1 MNVSVSQVVRTTA
14 VIGAIGPR
22 GRASTGHR
30 RRGLAFPVVLSG
42 TLLMAALL
50 VLTGCTETDK
60 ATNKATDKATGSA
73 QVPPSAGASVGETT
87 SQTGTGQ
94 TGTGQPQG
102 SVTPGATAGAV
113 AFPYQPLWPFASAAD
128 ARAWQTGS
136 SPEGHQPWHLDPA
149 ATALSFTR
157 DFLGFTDVD
166 RTLASTVTGDDARVQ
181 VGYATE
187 GGRTGVAAVVH
198 LARFGSGG
206 DAPWEVVG
214 TDDTTFSLTR
224 PAYGASVTASLTA
237 GGRITGVDE
246 SIHVQVRPVAGSG
259 GQVVGEYCCLPAGG
273 QQSTW
278 TVNVK
283 ISARPG
289 QGLVVVAST
298 GGHLHGV
305 ERFTVTGVRY
315 QG

>member
-1 MNVSVSQVVRTTA
+1 MNVSVSQVARTIA
-14 VIGAIGPR
+14 AIGAIRPRRRASAGRR
-22 GRASTGHR
+22 GRGP
-30 RRGLAFPVVLSG
+30 AFPAVLPG
-42 TLLMAALL
+42 TVLVAALV
-50 VLTGCTETDK
+50 VLTGCTGN
-60 ATNKATDKATGSA
+60 ATRSA
-73 QVPPSAGASVGETT
+73 QVPPTSGASVAAATGQ
-87 SQTGTGQ
+87 SGTGQ
-94 TGTGQPQG
+94 TGSGQTGSGQRQP
-102 SVTPGATAGAV
+102 SVTAGAAAGAA

-128 ARAWQTGS
+128 ARAWQTSGS
-136 SPEGHQPWHLDPA
+136 SQGHQPWHLDPA
-149 ATALSFTR
+149 ATALSFAR
-157 DFLGFTDVD
+157 DFLGFTDID

-198 LARFGSGG
+198 LVRFGSGG

-214 TDDTTFSLTR
+214 TDDTTFSLTQ
-224 PAYGASVTASLTA
+224 PAYGTTVTASLTA

-246 SIHVQVRPVAGSG
+246 SIHVQVRPAAGSSG
-259 GQVVGEYCCLPAGG
+259 GQVAGESCCLPAGG
-273 QQSTW
+273 QNSPW

-305 ERFTVTGVRY
+305 ERFTVTDVRY
-315 QG
+315 TG

>member
-1 MNVSVSQVVRTTA
+1 MNVSASQVVRTIA

-22 GRASTGHR
+22 RRASTGRR
-30 RRGLAFPVVLSG
+30 RRGPAFPAVLSG

-50 VLTGCTETDK
+50 VLTGCTDTD
-60 ATNKATDKATGSA
+60 TGSA
-73 QVPPSAGASVGETT
+73 QVPPYAGASVGEATG
-87 SQTGTGQ
+87 QTGTGQ
-94 TGTGQPQG
+94 TGTGQPQR
-102 SVTPGATAGAV
+102 SVAPGATAGA
-113 AFPYQPLWPFASAAD
+113 APFPYQPLWPFASVAD

-149 ATALSFTR
+149 ATALSFAR
-157 DFLGFTDVD
+157 DFLGFADID
-166 RTLASTVTGDDARVQ
+166 RTLASTVTGDDARIQ

-214 TDDTTFSLTR
+214 TDDTTFSLTQ

-237 GGRITGVDE
+237 GGRITGIDE
-246 SIHVQVRPVAGSG
+246 SIHVQVRPAAGSG

-273 QQSTW
+273 QNSTW
-278 TVNVK
+278 TANVK

-315 QG
+315 TG